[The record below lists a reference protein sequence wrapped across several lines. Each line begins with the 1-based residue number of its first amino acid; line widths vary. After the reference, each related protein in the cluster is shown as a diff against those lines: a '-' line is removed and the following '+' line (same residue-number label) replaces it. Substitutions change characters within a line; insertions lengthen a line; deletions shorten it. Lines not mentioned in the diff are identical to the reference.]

1 MMTQKDISADKIR
14 VRTNIL
20 KTFEASA
27 IAFLCKIMPS
37 WVTSDLLTFVGFTG
51 SLIVAAGLYLGTDN
65 RYWLFLSVLGYA
77 VGWFGDSLDGR
88 LAYFRNIPRKW
99 YGWALDIS
107 VDWITVFIMG
117 AGYYYYFTDYK
128 FFAFVFVFAYG
139 WAMINSLLKY
149 KITNTYSIDTFLMG
163 PTEVRIIICLFMAAE
178 VFLSGSL
185 LFLSIGGSLLLAI
198 FNIVDLVQ
206 LLKFGDIRDIEEK
219 SQK

>member
-1 MMTQKDISADKIR
+1 
-14 VRTNIL
+14 
-20 KTFEASA
+20 
-27 IAFLCKIMPS
+27 
-37 WVTSDLLTFVGFTG
+37 
-51 SLIVAAGLYLGTDN
+51 
-65 RYWLFLSVLGYA
+65 
-77 VGWFGDSLDGR
+77 
-88 LAYFRNIPRKW
+88 
-99 YGWALDIS
+99 
-107 VDWITVFIMG
+107 MG